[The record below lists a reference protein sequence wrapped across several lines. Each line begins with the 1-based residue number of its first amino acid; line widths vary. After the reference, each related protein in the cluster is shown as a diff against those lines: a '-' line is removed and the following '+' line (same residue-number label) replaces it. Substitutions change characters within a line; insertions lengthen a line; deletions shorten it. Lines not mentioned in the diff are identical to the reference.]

1 MHSASCQYLLLS
13 STACSKNPD
22 YSLAHCGPGH
32 QHCSYLSSGPARR
45 IKSFITGVAVVVE
58 AQVAQSAQLSLQGSL
73 VWSSHTQCSPEELWN
88 NWRALD
94 YTMLLCE
101 WQVMQTLVGVIIS
114 FLFLSL
120 PLNDSLY

>member
-73 VWSSHTQCSPEELWN
+73 VWSSHTQEQLEQLESTGLYNATVRMAGYANPSGG
-88 NWRALD
+88 D
-94 YTMLLCE
+94 YKFSIFE
-101 WQVMQTLVGVIIS
+101 SSIE
-114 FLFLSL
+114 
-120 PLNDSLY
+120 